1 MENKTIIEK
10 LEITPEEMQQMA
22 TLIDDNE
29 KQKRDTER
37 KRKKRREKGMLQ
49 RDEYIKQQHDKTDDK
64 LFKLQE
70 LLKQNPKATN
80 KELAA
85 LLGVSI
91 RRVQQLKKEL

>member
-1 MENKTIIEK
+1 
-10 LEITPEEMQQMA
+10 
-22 TLIDDNE
+22 
-29 KQKRDTER
+29 
-37 KRKKRREKGMLQ
+37 MLQ

-70 LLKQNPKATN
+70 LLEKNPKATN

-85 LLGVSI
+85 ILGVSI